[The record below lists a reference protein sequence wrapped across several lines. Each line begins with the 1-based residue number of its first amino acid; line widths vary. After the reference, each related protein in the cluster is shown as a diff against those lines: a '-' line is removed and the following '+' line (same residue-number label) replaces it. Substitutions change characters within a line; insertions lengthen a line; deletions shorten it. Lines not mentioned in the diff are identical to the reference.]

1 MNLTLKLPV
10 LLAMGD
16 GGLQKQTA
24 MQVLHTAYNLAQQF
38 RVKEWRDIWK
48 EINGEIPDEMKEPVM
63 SRWECVSEGASNV
76 SENKVQWLNV
86 AKRIVHAEKYGNNK
100 HTIAS
105 WITPYLIV
113 KVLLF

>member
-38 RVKEWRDIWK
+38 QVKEWKDIWK

-76 SENKVQWLNV
+76 SENRVQWLMWQIELCTQKNTETTNIQLQV
-86 AKRIVHAEKYGNNK
+86 GLPL
-100 HTIAS
+100 TS
-105 WITPYLIV
+105 MSQ
-113 KVLLF
+113 